1 MVASSINNND
11 RGLFVGTEVAGYCV
25 GRGTMTHRYGKF
37 CDILVG
43 KVRAEGASESAES
56 GL

>member
-1 MVASSINNND
+1 
-11 RGLFVGTEVAGYCV
+11 
-25 GRGTMTHRYGKF
+25 MTHRYGKF